1 MSILQEK
8 FYEKMIYCLSL
19 KEERNHDCL
28 KEQVFKKGPVEVS
41 GRSLREQK
49 GFLQPEVPEEDF
61 NEIKMINK

>member
-1 MSILQEK
+1 
-8 FYEKMIYCLSL
+8 
-19 KEERNHDCL
+19 L